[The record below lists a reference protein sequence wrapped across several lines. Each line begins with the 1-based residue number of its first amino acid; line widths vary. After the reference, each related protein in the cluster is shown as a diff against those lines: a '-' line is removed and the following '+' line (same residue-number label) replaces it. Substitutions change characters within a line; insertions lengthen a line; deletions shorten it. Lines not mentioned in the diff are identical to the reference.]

1 MFWRAAHFETRS
13 RRIGLAWFALTLAS
27 LTGVLAAGDQPVQEW
42 ISQSPWV
49 AEHRLLIHAITDYGM
64 YPFYLLFL
72 GMLLAGW
79 SGRNRAALT
88 LSLGYLMAQLIG
100 AVLTVRVL
108 KIMTGHARPKAAGA
122 NPGADW
128 IGPTLDSAFHSF
140 PSGHAADLFISAI
153 FMALLL
159 PRGWLRGA
167 CLGFAATV
175 GLTRIALAEHYPLDV
190 VAGAFIG
197 GTTALAIIHWW
208 VLPRLRRFESEAT
221 QPNGCRIARS
231 SAFRRNRPV

>member
-1 MFWRAAHFETRS
+1 MFWRAAQFETRS

-27 LTGVLAAGDQPVQEW
+27 LVGLLEAGDQPVQRL

-64 YPFYLLFL
+64 YPFYLFFL

-79 SGRNRAALT
+79 LGRNRAALT
-88 LSLGYLMAQLIG
+88 LSVGYLMAQLIG

-122 NPGADW
+122 NAGADW

-153 FMALLL
+153 FIALLL

-167 CLGFAATV
+167 SLGFAAAV

-190 VAGAFIG
+190 IAGAFIG
-197 GTTALAIIHWW
+197 GAASLLVIHWW
-208 VLPRLRRFESEAT
+208 VLPRLRRLEQAVT
-221 QPNGCRIARS
+221 TPNR
-231 SAFRRNRPV
+231 